1 MSTENSESANS
12 MTINIS
18 GRSIVVGCSV
28 EDRENLERAAQLLNS
43 EIEMLQEMAGT
54 ETIALETSAVM
65 AALNFA
71 AELLEK
77 NEQEITSKK
86 ITELTNRIDSVMAN

>member
-1 MSTENSESANS
+1 MSTENSESADS
-12 MTINIS
+12 MTINIG
-18 GRSIVVGCSV
+18 GRNIVVGCSV

-43 EIEMLQEMAGT
+43 EIEMLQKMAGT
-54 ETIALETSAVM
+54 ESIALETSAVM

-77 NEQEITSKK
+77 NEHLIDSKTITRL
-86 ITELTNRIDSVMAN
+86 IGRIDSVLAN